1 MGVLYLMF
9 CMLSM
14 MNLVTVRRARMDTM
28 FLYALVRRFGDLV
41 GGHRL
46 RRGRRRVG
54 DAGCECRRGQHSG
67 REQNGRDFPV
77 HSHSSFRA
85 LVD

>member
-1 MGVLYLMF
+1 MSVLDLMF

-54 DAGCECRRGQHSG
+54 DAGLKPRICFSAISSPLHCGG
-67 REQNGRDFPV
+67 R
-77 HSHSSFRA
+77 H
-85 LVD
+85 LVVDS